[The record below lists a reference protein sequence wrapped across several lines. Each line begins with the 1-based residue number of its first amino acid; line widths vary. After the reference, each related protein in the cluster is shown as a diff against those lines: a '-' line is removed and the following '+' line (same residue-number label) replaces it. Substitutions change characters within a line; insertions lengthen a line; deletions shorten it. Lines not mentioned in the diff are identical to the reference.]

1 VKNPISIV
9 LAVTLLAATAPSAE
23 HAGAAGFDA
32 AVAQQRVALS
42 FANGTF
48 DGPGSAV
55 IAKAVAGAQYV
66 MIGED
71 HGIAEIPAFSTAL
84 CAAIAPQGFD
94 ALALEVG
101 PSTAAVLTS
110 ALGSADPSAAVAAY
124 DAKHPFS
131 IAFYDFTEEYE
142 FLRACRDAM
151 GPKRFALWG
160 LDQELMGSSS
170 ALLAAALASASTA
183 DERSALRQLIAQD
196 DTDFANAMKSGDPGD
211 MAMVRFDE
219 TALASLKSAL
229 AASGGD
235 AAAIAEL
242 LASERIYRE
251 DMAGERQSNLDRTQ
265 LHRSHFIAYDLAALT
280 SIGTHPKV
288 LVKMGAYHLFEGTS
302 MLGDRELG
310 NFLTEYAALQGT
322 KALNVLILGVRGQQL
337 AFAGMGHPYAPV
349 PLDLLHDK
357 RADFGFMMPFFRNLG
372 TTPVLYDLRALR
384 SPFVRSGIASVN
396 LERVIDGYDLLIV
409 IPVAHPSHQVSTS

>member
-1 VKNPISIV
+1 MKNPISV
-9 LAVTLLAATAPSAE
+9 ALAVTLLAATAPSGE

-32 AVAQQRVALS
+32 AVAQQRVDLS

-48 DGPGSAV
+48 GGPGAAV

-84 CAAIAPQGFD
+84 CTAIAPQGFD

-131 IAFYDFTEEYE
+131 IAFYDFTEEYA
-142 FLRACRDAM
+142 FLRACRDAV

-160 LDQELMGSSS
+160 LDQELTGSSS

-196 DTDFANAMKSGDPGD
+196 DTAFANAMKSGDPGD
-211 MAMVRFDE
+211 MAMVKF
-219 TALASLKSAL
+219 
-229 AASGGD
+229 
-235 AAAIAEL
+235 
-242 LASERIYRE
+242 
-251 DMAGERQSNLDRTQ
+251 
-265 LHRSHFIAYDLAALT
+265 
-280 SIGTHPKV
+280 
-288 LVKMGAYHLFEGTS
+288 
-302 MLGDRELG
+302 
-310 NFLTEYAALQGT
+310 
-322 KALNVLILGVRGQQL
+322 
-337 AFAGMGHPYAPV
+337 
-349 PLDLLHDK
+349 DLLHDK

-384 SPFVRSGIASVN
+384 SPFVRSGMASVN
-396 LERVIDGYDLLIV
+396 LERVIDGYDLLVV
-409 IPVAHPSHQVSTS
+409 IPVAHPSHQVSTP